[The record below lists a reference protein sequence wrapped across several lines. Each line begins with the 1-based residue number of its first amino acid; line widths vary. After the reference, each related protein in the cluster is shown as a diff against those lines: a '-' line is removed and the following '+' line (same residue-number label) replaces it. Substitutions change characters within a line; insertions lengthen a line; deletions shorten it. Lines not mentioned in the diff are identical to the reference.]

1 MQADS
6 SLWVVVQ
13 VRKSSKH
20 SVVKMR
26 DLEEVLNVEDVQPY
40 NINGDMVLFLTERPQ
55 MGKGKAGQYRCDHC
69 DRALL
74 HEAYR
79 FCSLGCKV
87 YISMRSLAC
96 SSPTIVYCHCQAI
109 CMVPYAETTD
119 YLGHEWVKIVVY
131 LVACLIVVLSSLFYG

>member
-1 MQADS
+1 MQAD

-55 MGKGKAGQYRCDHC
+55 MGKGKAGKYRCDHC

-87 YISMRSLAC
+87 YIY
-96 SSPTIVYCHCQAI
+96 IYI
-109 CMVPYAETTD
+109 Y
-119 YLGHEWVKIVVY
+119 I
-131 LVACLIVVLSSLFYG
+131 

>member
-1 MQADS
+1 MQAD

-55 MGKGKAGQYRCDHC
+55 MGKGKAGKYRCDHC

-74 HEAYR
+74 HQAYR

-87 YISMRSLAC
+87 YIYIYIYEISRVRITYDDSLL
-96 SSPTIVYCHCQAI
+96 S
-109 CMVPYAETTD
+109 
-119 YLGHEWVKIVVY
+119 
-131 LVACLIVVLSSLFYG
+131 LSSHVHGSLCRDHRLFRA